1 MKRASSSRTVTSVT
15 FDDRAARDA
24 GAILDLHSRNA
35 MSDSALRQPNY
46 AIKRAA
52 EARPPAAYWNPYAVG
67 FVLGLVL
74 LATYAV
80 TGRGLGATAAFSA
93 TAAWIAGAFSP
104 EHVQAN
110 AVHARYWND
119 GSPLTSW
126 TVFLLLG
133 ALVGAFVSGWQAR
146 RLRFSIER
154 GPNVSDGTRLA
165 LAFAGG
171 FIAAYG
177 AKIARGCT
185 SGQALTG
192 GAILN
197 AGSLV
202 FMGAVFASAYALAY
216 FVRKEWL

>member
-1 MKRASSSRTVTSVT
+1 MQVRIDRYSVDPTART
-15 FDDRAARDA
+15 A
-24 GAILDLHSRNA
+24 
-35 MSDSALRQPNY
+35 Q
-46 AIKRAA
+46 
-52 EARPPAAYWNPYAVG
+52 ARPASAYWNPYVVG
-67 FVLGLVL
+67 FLLGLVL

-80 TGRGLGATAAFSA
+80 TGRGLGATASFSA
-93 TAAWIAGAFSP
+93 VAAWIAGSLSP

-119 GSPLTSW
+119 GAPLESW
-126 TVFLLLG
+126 TLFLLIGAFVG
-133 ALVGAFVSGWQAR
+133 ALVSGLQAR
-146 RLRFSIER
+146 RARLTIER
-154 GPNVSDGTRLA
+154 GPNVSANTRLA